1 MRKKR
6 LLTGLDTI
14 RHIIPESE
22 SPAVVAQGLEY
33 LNYGKYTTK
42 YTHTV
47 SNNRI
52 FINSILPSFPGKAWN
67 RFFDGA
73 HRIGNGERVP
83 LWLDIVAT
91 GRCHCDCWHCF
102 RSNFADRSDLELSVL
117 ESIIHDAYELGT
129 VILGITGGEPMLH
142 RDLLEVIHM
151 VPEGM
156 ELQLYSTGHQIHESF
171 IQETEDSQLTRCII
185 SLDHFSPEII
195 NSRRNNTHAFDEA
208 VRSLQLLSQSTIYAS
223 AALCITQDLC
233 DEEALY
239 RYLDL
244 VCTLAVDEIRVIL
257 PIPQGKQ
264 QGVNHKRLY
273 LDARKAL
280 HKIRE
285 ETADDEDIPS
295 IVLFGDLESKGC
307 FGCGAG
313 FHYLAVN
320 NDGCVNPCVAVPL
333 SFGDV
338 HRLTLREIYAGMENY
353 FKSSGT
359 TCLGRR
365 LDRVCTKKG
374 FASDIHPYSLEDSKM
389 LSSHCMVDGPPA
401 DFFAHLVLQ

>member
-1 MRKKR
+1 MRKKH
-6 LLTGLDTI
+6 LSSGLDTI
-14 RHIIPESE
+14 QHVIPASE
-22 SPAVVAQGLEY
+22 SPDVVAQGLEY
-33 LNYGKYTTK
+33 LEYGKYTTK
-42 YTHTV
+42 YTHDI

-73 HRIGNGERVP
+73 YRIGKGERVP

-129 VILGITGGEPMLH
+129 VMLGITGGEPMLH
-142 RDLLEVIHM
+142 RDLLEVIRM

-156 ELQLYSTGHQIHESF
+156 EMQLYSTGHQIHESF
-171 IQETEDSQLTRCII
+171 IQEAQDSQLTRCII
-185 SLDHFSPEII
+185 SLDHFRPEII
-195 NSRRNNTHAFDEA
+195 NSRRNNSLAFDEA
-208 VRSLQLLSQSTIYAS
+208 VHALKLLSKSTIYAS
-223 AALCITQDLC
+223 AALCITEDLC
-233 DEEALY
+233 SEEELY
-239 RYLDL
+239 RYMDL
-244 VCTLAVDEIRVIL
+244 VCSLAVDEIRVIL
-257 PIPQGKQ
+257 PIPQGKL
-264 QGVNHKRLY
+264 QGANHKRLY

-280 HKIRE
+280 RKIRE
-285 ETADDEDIPS
+285 ESAGDGDAPS
-295 IVLFGDLESKGC
+295 IILFGDLESKGC

-320 NDGCVNPCVAVPL
+320 NDGSVNPCVAVPL
-333 SFGDV
+333 SFGDI
-338 HRLTLREIYAGMENY
+338 HRSNLREIYAGMESY

-365 LDRVCTKKG
+365 LGRVCTKKN
-374 FASDIHPYSLEDSKM
+374 FISDIYPYSLEDSKM
-389 LSSHCMVDGPPA
+389 LTSHCRVDGNPA
-401 DFFAHLVLQ
+401 DFFTHLVLQ